1 MIYYKSVAPE
11 RESCRNNTLISGYIS
26 DVHCIVNRINRW
38 SDLLHRLFLID
49 DFGIHLGHL
58 YRCMTEQFRYSVQI
72 GPQCQH
78 HCGERV
84 AGGMKGESLGNSGG
98 FGPWFDKLV
107 DTRRQIEHMVV
118 CCLVPTFRHPLQ
130 RFIGERKV
138 NRFFRLLHGYC
149 QAVLA
154 VVNKHI
160 FPLQSDNV
168 TDT

>member
-1 MIYYKSVAPE
+1 MIYYKSVAPI
-11 RESCRNNTLISGYIS
+11 RESCRNNTLISDYIS

-84 AGGMKGESLGNSGG
+84 AGGVGQNPQSNHQQTS
-98 FGPWFDKLV
+98 
-107 DTRRQIEHMVV
+107 
-118 CCLVPTFRHPLQ
+118 
-130 RFIGERKV
+130 
-138 NRFFRLLHGYC
+138 N
-149 QAVLA
+149 
-154 VVNKHI
+154 NK
-160 FPLQSDNV
+160 
-168 TDT
+168 T

>member
-1 MIYYKSVAPE
+1 
-11 RESCRNNTLISGYIS
+11 
-26 DVHCIVNRINRW
+26 
-38 SDLLHRLFLID
+38 
-49 DFGIHLGHL
+49 
-58 YRCMTEQFRYSVQI
+58 
-72 GPQCQH
+72 
-78 HCGERV
+78 
-84 AGGMKGESLGNSGG
+84 
-98 FGPWFDKLV
+98 
-107 DTRRQIEHMVV
+107 MVV

-168 TDT
+168 TDTYSTEAGEQVGTFYPFVLHWCSD